1 LLGVIGIA
9 VLMTLPDVKQLETCF
24 TTTMYEVHLCSS
36 DANYVKLHNISPYMI
51 HALIVSEDGSFYSH
65 EGFDWH
71 EMQASFEQD
80 LRTGRIERGGSTLTQ
95 QLAKNAFLSKDKS
108 ILRKLKEAYLAHAIE
123 KHYTKDF
130 ILEKY
135 LNVVEF
141 GDGIYGV
148 KPAALHYFHKSASE
162 LNPLESAYLAM
173 LLPNPKVYSRNFAK
187 GILTP
192 FVRKTVSVILKRMNA
207 YGKLSPQAYELSMS
221 ELPKFPW
228 AGMSASSFQGAPGYS
243 LDAPPPAAGYNEPIV
258 DEEALDEVVKEDAS
272 FEATGKAAVR
282 GSKAAGANSA
292 SAAEPED
299 SDDSSDGAIDG
310 ATLPAVPAV
319 SDGPPQG
326 SP

>member
-1 LLGVIGIA
+1 
-9 VLMTLPDVKQLETCF
+9 
-24 TTTMYEVHLCSS
+24 MYEVHLCTS
-36 DANYVKLHNISPYMI
+36 DSNYVKLHAISPYMI
-51 HALIVSEDGSFYSH
+51 HAVIVSEDGSFYSH

-80 LRTGRIERGGSTLTQ
+80 LRSGRIERGGSTLTQ
-95 QLAKNAFLSKDKS
+95 QLAKNAFLNKDKS
-108 ILRKLKEAYLAHAIE
+108 VLRKLKEAYLAHAIE

-141 GDGIYGV
+141 GDNIYGV
-148 KPAALHYFHKSASE
+148 KSAALHYFHKSASE

-207 YGKLSPQAYELSMS
+207 YGKLSQQGYELSMS

-228 AGMSASSFQGAPGYS
+228 SGVSSASFQGAPSYN
-243 LDAPPPAAGYNEPIV
+243 LDAAPPAAGYNEPIM
-258 DEEALDEVVKEDAS
+258 DEQALDEVVNEEESAAATHDAAAATAAAPPSDADNSSSDAS
-272 FEATGKAAVR
+272 DSPSD
-282 GSKAAGANSA
+282 GSSAPADNSA
-292 SAAEPED
+292 P
-299 SDDSSDGAIDG
+299 I
-310 ATLPAVPAV
+310 
-319 SDGPPQG
+319 DGPPQG